1 MDYFKA
7 RYIGVKGL
15 DDSLDDETGQ
25 FLLSGLLLVPALYVD
40 EKYLAYCCPLCLKT
54 HRHCSAGDLFN
65 RVESRLSHC
74 RVKKSDVE
82 IVISSLTPRVRPPVY
97 QKAPKNASDFVVLE

>member
-1 MDYFKA
+1 MDYLKA

-15 DDSLDDETGQ
+15 DDSLDDETGR
-25 FLLSGLLLVPALYVD
+25 FLLLVPALYND

-54 HRHCSAGDLFN
+54 HKHGVGGDLFN
-65 RVESRLSHC
+65 RVESRWSHC

-82 IVISSLTPRVRPPVY
+82 IVIISLRLACLLLY
-97 QKAPKNASDFVVLE
+97 APYAVC